1 MEKFWYHI
9 QFGDFF
15 RNERGLKSFVLQRNQ
30 VALDAIERKIGIG
43 IGGKT
48 KSNKY
53 LDASDYAGVY
63 IPDHVYKEKRRKLRV
78 YTIILILAI
87 IAELVLN
94 YISTMIFLEG
104 NDLIILVFRIATT
117 IVLTTASIL
126 VADKLFEAI
135 FINDK
140 LRDIEIYKL
149 PEIHQGMYAN
159 AQRQEAYH
167 EANYEANYY
176 DEYNQNQSVVPA
188 EHYNHPGSYQEN
200 ILDYKKRN
208 YTNKIPILL
217 IFMFILMFAVIAIAD
232 VRAKDFEGERWTLL
246 YMGFIF
252 FAMGLPLIAG
262 YIKMELDR
270 DRVIVDAYKRNLIF
284 KTIRSN
290 SPDQHNQ
297 HPKFAANFEEKF
309 KKILRKESRKQF
321 VKIHKFKTYKENYDL
336 RRGKGIEMLDEIE
349 YIDNLESY
357 TYYLYTHTGIAEN
370 W

>member
-1 MEKFWYHI
+1 MEKLWYHL

-15 RNERGLKSFVLQRNQ
+15 KNERGLKSFVLQRNQ

-43 IGGKT
+43 ISNKK
-48 KSNKY
+48 KSSKY
-53 LDASDYAGVY
+53 LDADDYADVY
-63 IPDHVYKEKRRKLRV
+63 IPDHVYKEKKRKLRV
-78 YTIILILAI
+78 YTMILILAI

-104 NDLIILVFRIATT
+104 NDIIILIFRIATT

-140 LRDIEIYKL
+140 LRDIEIFRL
-149 PEIHQGMYAN
+149 PEIRKEYV
-159 AQRQEAYH
+159 EAYQQ
-167 EANYEANYY
+167 ENYQDSAYY
-176 DEYNQNQSVVPA
+176 DSQYQDQSLVPA
-188 EHYNHPGSYQEN
+188 NHYHPQESYSEN
-200 ILDYKKRN
+200 ILSYKKRN
-208 YTNKIPILL
+208 YTNKIPLLL
-217 IFMFILMFAVIAIAD
+217 IFMIMLEFAVVAIAD

-252 FAMGLPLIAG
+252 FAIGLPLIAG
-262 YIKMELDR
+262 YVKMELDR
-270 DRVIVDAYKRNLIF
+270 DRVIVDAYKRNLVYR
-284 KTIRSN
+284 TIRSN
-290 SPDQHNQ
+290 SPDQQVNGT
-297 HPKFAANFEEKF
+297 PTRFASNFEEKF

-321 VKIHKFKTYKENYDL
+321 VKIHKFKTFKENYDL
-336 RRGKGIEMLDEIE
+336 RHGKGIELLEEIE